1 MGQLIPADFPMETLK
16 NDAERVVVESFV
28 RTLYSDWM
36 IIPDVG
42 FRGTT
47 KDHQTDI
54 ILIHPQMGIVV
65 VEVKGHRLSIRD
77 GVWYGQEGSPLN
89 PQPVDQAKDN
99 SYHLRNLL
107 RRNIES
113 LAHLDIIYGIAFPNT
128 TAIGGDIPQDLV
140 RDQLLLSEAMEDADH
155 FIEKLVHTQRS
166 WSVAF
171 TPDQINAIVGLLC
184 PDAEFSWDP
193 DARAKHT
200 REQLE
205 SLCDAQIRSLTSL
218 LSNRR
223 VIVRGG
229 AGTGKTFLG
238 LKWARSARNEG
249 DRVLLTCYNDP
260 LSSSLQDQ
268 FGIAL
273 DDTITI
279 GSFYNVA
286 LGLEGMPELE
296 IPDLSPAEMAEW
308 WDTVATGHILHNWDK
323 VGEYFDTIIIDEAQD
338 FSPAWIAMLETLLD
352 PDGRRRMLL
361 LADEGQGIYS
371 RGFVFPQADDG
382 WVQVELASNF
392 RNARPIAQVLRRGL
406 GGAPSPLYSPEGLGV
421 HFHPATDIDNVAA
434 VVEAELER
442 IIEDELRDPARIGIV
457 TLHGNDRDE
466 LRRRLELVAWED
478 RGDGALVCETFR
490 RAKGLEFDTVILVA
504 PKAQDA
510 AEVTPLYIGV
520 SRAVSELIVVGSP
533 AVADRLGIA

>member
-1 MGQLIPADFPMETLK
+1 MGQLIPADFPMELLR

-36 IIPDVG
+36 VIPDVA

-47 KDHQTDI
+47 QDHQTDI
-54 ILIHPQMGIVV
+54 ILLHPKMGIVV

-89 PQPVDQAKDN
+89 PQPVEQAKN
-99 SYHLRNLL
+99 NAYHLRNLL

-113 LAHLDIIYGIAFPNT
+113 LSHLEVTYGIAFPNSPS
-128 TAIGGDIPQDLV
+128 IGGDIPQDLV
-140 RDQLLLSEAMEDADH
+140 RDQILLAEAIDDADR

-166 WSVAF
+166 WSVSF
-171 TPDQINAIVGLLC
+171 SPDEINGIVSLLC
-184 PDAEFSWDP
+184 PDAEFTWDP

-238 LKWARSARNEG
+238 IKWARSARNQG

-260 LSSSLQDQ
+260 LSSSLGDQ

-421 HFHPATDIDNVAA
+421 EFYPATDIDNIAA

-442 IIEDELRDPARIGIV
+442 IIEEELRDPARVGVV
-457 TLHGNDRDE
+457 TLHGEERDQ
-466 LRRRLELVAWED
+466 LRARLELVAWDD
-478 RGDGALVCETFR
+478 RGDGAVVCETFR
-490 RAKGLEFDTVILVA
+490 RAKGLEWDTVILVA
-504 PKAQDA
+504 PRATDGS
-510 AEVTPLYIGV
+510 EVTPLYIGV
-520 SRAVSELIVVGSP
+520 SRAVSELIVVGS
-533 AVADRLGIA
+533 AEVADRLGIA